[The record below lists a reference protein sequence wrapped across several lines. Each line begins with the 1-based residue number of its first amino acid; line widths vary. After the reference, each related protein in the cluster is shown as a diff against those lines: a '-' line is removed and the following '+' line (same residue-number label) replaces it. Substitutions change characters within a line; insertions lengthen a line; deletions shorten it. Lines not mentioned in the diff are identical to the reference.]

1 MSQPPSLLATLESY
15 LKLTTTREQAVS
27 ANMANI
33 DTPGYRTRDI
43 NFENELR
50 RATSTVPMELAD
62 GSGSVHFVPVVSEV
76 SGLLERPDGN
86 NVNLDREG
94 LLLAQTQLQYQL
106 GVQLIK
112 SQFHEILSAI
122 NGGNG

>member
-1 MSQPPSLLATLESY
+1 
-15 LKLTTTREQAVS
+15 
-27 ANMANI
+27 MANI